1 MKRNVTIMVQT
12 VKGVLQIAK
21 NGAGVLRD
29 PRRSFLPGPD
39 DVQVAPALI
48 RQYRLVTGALVEGQ
62 AANKQLTTVETV
74 CGLAPQDY
82 MARQTFD
89 TLTAIDPCERFDLSR
104 SPDPSMRILD
114 LITPIGKGT
123 RGLIV
128 SPAKAGK
135 TTLLTKL
142 AQTIHAT
149 DPGARI
155 IVFLVDERPEEVTFF
170 KRGVEAEVVASS
182 SDRSVA
188 EHIALTELL
197 LAHIR
202 VELECRRDVVV
213 LVDSLTRMARA
224 FNLKGS
230 GTGRTMSGGVDSAA
244 LRIPRQFLGLARK
257 VENGGSVT
265 ILATTLVDTG
275 SRMDDLI
282 FQEFKGTGNCE
293 IVLNR
298 ALAEQRIFPAINVME
313 SGTRKEELLYD
324 PEDVK
329 KMALLRKTLG
339 TRKPDEMMRFLI
351 EQVMRYPTNKKLL
364 AAL

>member
-1 MKRNVTIMVQT
+1 MPPTG
-12 VKGVLQIAK
+12 KGVFQYTR
-21 NGAGVLRD
+21 NGAGALRD
-29 PRRSFLPGPD
+29 PQRSFLPGPD
-39 DVQVAPALI
+39 DVVVPPALVK
-48 RQYRLVTGALVEGQ
+48 QYRLIPGAFVEGPVQ
-62 AANKQLTTVETV
+62 NRQLSAVDSIG
-74 CGLAPQDY
+74 GLSPQEF
-82 MARQTFD
+82 MARTPFD
-89 TLTAIDPCERFDLSR
+89 ELTAIDPHERFDLSR
-104 SPDPSMRILD
+104 STDPSMRILD

-128 SPAKAGK
+128 SPSKSGK

-142 AQTIHAT
+142 AKTIRDV

-170 KRGVEAEVVASS
+170 KRGVDAEVIASS
-182 SDRSVA
+182 SDRSIA

-202 VELECRRDVVV
+202 IDLECKKDVVL

-230 GTGRTMSGGVDSAA
+230 SSGRTMSGGVDIEA
-244 LRIPRQFLGLARK
+244 LKIPRRFLGLARNI
-257 VENGGSVT
+257 ENGGSVT
-265 ILATTLVDTG
+265 ILATALVDTG

-298 ALAEQRIFPAINVME
+298 ELAEQRIFPAINIME

-324 PEDVK
+324 KDDVK
-329 KMALLRKTLG
+329 QMALLRKSLATK
-339 TRKPDEMMRFLI
+339 KPDEMMRSLI
-351 EQVMRYPTNKKLL
+351 EQVSIYPTNKKLL